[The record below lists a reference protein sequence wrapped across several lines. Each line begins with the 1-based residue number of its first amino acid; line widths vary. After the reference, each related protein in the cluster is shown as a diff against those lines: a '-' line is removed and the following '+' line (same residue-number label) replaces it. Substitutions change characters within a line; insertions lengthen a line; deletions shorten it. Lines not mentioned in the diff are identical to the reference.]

1 MKILTAVLG
10 MGALSSTFAFST
22 NPKPPHSKPLT
33 CLHAQN
39 HQTTALVAAVS
50 FCLISP
56 FHAFADEYGREV
68 EAPTFST
75 GETIEICIKRGPLG
89 ACTQT
94 ERRTV
99 ENDND
104 KAQKYFKGGK
114 TQQSQLLAN
123 QRQEESA
130 NELIEKLRQQSIDNK
145 EKNEMIVAQ
154 KTFEND
160 QSATFGPFDKQVLI
174 MNTDGQTFT
183 LLNNPQAMRLKD
195 AGFIQ
200 GRKFVKQP
208 TADEIEAAAKAE
220 VPAFLKAILG
230 DN

>member
-1 MKILTAVLG
+1 
-10 MGALSSTFAFST
+10 MGA
-22 NPKPPHSKPLT
+22 
-33 CLHAQN
+33 CL
-39 HQTTALVAAVS
+39 
-50 FCLISP
+50 
-56 FHAFADEYGREV
+56 
-68 EAPTFST
+68 
-75 GETIEICIKRGPLG
+75 
-89 ACTQT
+89 QT

-114 TQQSQLLAN
+114 TQQSQLLTE
-123 QRQEESA
+123 QRKEESA

-145 EKNEMIVAQ
+145 EKNDLIVAQ

-183 LLNNPQAMRLKD
+183 LLNSPQAMRLKE

-208 TADEIEAAAKAE
+208 TEQDIEAAAKAE

-230 DN
+230 ES